1 MMIDSPA
8 YSPRLDR
15 LSALV
20 SVLAPVARPL
30 DPADPSANLF
40 VLGSSAPEVLVF
52 RIKPG
57 PEFAVIAA
65 AQVTFGAR
73 LDQVLRGAPDRIVA
87 DLANRPEL
95 SALATVFTAETRSLR
110 CGSMPAM
117 ARLAETMLILILRS
131 VIDSPAKSPV
141 TTSPGMLAGLAH
153 PRLHLALV
161 AIHDN
166 PSRRWTSEA
175 LAEVAGMSRS
185 RFMQIFADIV
195 GVSPGV
201 YMTGWHM
208 QIAQDALRSGNSI
221 KDIARRSGFSSSAA
235 FSRAFSRYFDVS
247 PTASQQRLRRLAPS
261 SS

>member
-1 MMIDSPA
+1 MIDSPA
-8 YSPRLDR
+8 RSPRLDR
-15 LSALV
+15 LSTLV

-30 DPADPSANLF
+30 DRANPSANLF
-40 VLGSSAPEVLVF
+40 VIGSSAPEVLVF

-57 PEFAVIAA
+57 PEIDVMAA
-65 AQVTFGAR
+65 AQVTFRAR
-73 LDQVLRGAPDRIVA
+73 LDQVLCGAPDRIVA
-87 DLANRPEL
+87 NLANRPEL
-95 SALATVFTAETRSLR
+95 AALASVFTAEAQTLR
-110 CGSMPAM
+110 CGALPAM
-117 ARLAETMLILILRS
+117 ARLAETMLIIILRS
-131 VIDSPAKSPV
+131 VIDSPSKSAV

-185 RFMQIFADIV
+185 RFMQVFNDIV

-201 YMTGWHM
+201 YMTGWRM
-208 QIAQDALRSGNSI
+208 QIAQDALRSGNPI
-221 KDIARRSGFSSSAA
+221 KDVARRSGFASSAA
-235 FSRAFSRYFDVS
+235 FSRAFSRFFDVS

-261 SS
+261 YS